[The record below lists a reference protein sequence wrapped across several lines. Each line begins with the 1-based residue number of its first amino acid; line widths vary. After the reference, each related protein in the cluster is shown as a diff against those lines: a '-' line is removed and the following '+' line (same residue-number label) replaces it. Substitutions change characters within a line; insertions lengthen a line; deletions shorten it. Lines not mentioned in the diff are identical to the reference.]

1 MCPCCRRPLG
11 YYSLAQICTCSGEWV
26 DGWVVALRGVMPGE
40 GPPLFTLC
48 GNPFGVMTGCRP
60 VCYSLATSIVE
71 SCAAAR
77 PLKGF
82 VPPFAQRTFIIK
94 TRVVLAPPLV
104 LLAVLSCVANGVTSV
119 RQQ

>member
-1 MCPCCRRPLG
+1 M
-11 YYSLAQICTCSGEWV
+11 SLLSSSFGILFSSADMYMLWWV
-26 DGWVVALRGVMPGE
+26 NGWVVGLRGAMPGE

-104 LLAVLSCVANGVTSV
+104 LLAGWLSCPAVLC
-119 RQQ
+119 R